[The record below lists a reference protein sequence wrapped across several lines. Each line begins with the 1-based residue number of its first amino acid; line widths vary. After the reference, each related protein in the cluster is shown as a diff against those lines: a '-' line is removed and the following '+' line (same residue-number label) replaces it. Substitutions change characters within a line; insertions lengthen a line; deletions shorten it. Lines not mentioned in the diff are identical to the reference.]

1 MVLVTGGRDGER
13 GVLVLWVW
21 QVTEHGTHCPMSW
34 LSRVVMQGSHPCGS
48 KATHPSFAARVSAA
62 DEGGLPLTRLA
73 QCIYP
78 SPLLSLALLLLL
90 PQC

>member
-1 MVLVTGGRDGER
+1 
-13 GVLVLWVW
+13 
-21 QVTEHGTHCPMSW
+21 
-34 LSRVVMQGSHPCGS
+34 MQGSHPCGS

-78 SPLLSLALLLLL
+78 SPLLSLVLLLLL